1 MARKG
6 DGIFKRGK
14 VWWLILTLAVLV
26 LLIAMWLLVPK
37 NLETTLFFFRLSH

>member
-14 VWWLILTLAVLV
+14 VWRIVLILAGLL
-26 LLIAMWLLVPK
+26 LLIAIWLLKPG